1 MSVNQSKNLNNIYI
15 YLYLDIIIYSLIACI
30 LSSSFLYL
38 LVKITG
44 IFHVFHYLYNLNS
57 QHWLEYMY
65 LVMVLLIISCTGYI
79 FTNML
84 EEMEQTIRQIKDD
97 RRHLLQENM
106 DLLKENKEI
115 KLIFN
120 KIVNSLEKDDKEY
133 LRK

>member
-1 MSVNQSKNLNNIYI
+1 
-15 YLYLDIIIYSLIACI
+15 
-30 LSSSFLYL
+30 
-38 LVKITG
+38 
-44 IFHVFHYLYNLNS
+44 
-57 QHWLEYMY
+57 
-65 LVMVLLIISCTGYI
+65 
-79 FTNML
+79 ML